1 MIYIVRP
8 KKKLLWIWN
17 SRLDKTCSS
26 RFWFCLS
33 SLPRTFWVMYSMLL
47 PWEVMLILYEHIST
61 HSQCGIFFSYLFLRA
76 RNLLQDWCSK
86 RLRIGKSRPKFWQW
100 IFLNV
105 VAFRR
110 YETRSYHVLDI
121 LNYHLDKC
129 LQFPRSYSKHD
140 LQLNWALGKSVR
152 LILRFYWNPWEAFTS
167 SKS

>member
-26 RFWFCLS
+26 RFWFRLS
-33 SLPRTFWVMYSMLL
+33 SLPRTFRVVYSMLL
-47 PWEVMLILYEHIST
+47 PREVMLILYEHIST
-61 HSQCGIFFSYLFLRA
+61 HCGIFFSYLFLRA
-76 RNLLQDWCSK
+76 RNLQDWCSK
-86 RLRIGKSRPKFWQW
+86 RLRKEKSRPKFWQW

-110 YETRSYHVLDI
+110 YESRSYHVLDI

-129 LQFPRSYSKHD
+129 LQFPRSYSKHG

-152 LILRFYWNPWEAFTS
+152 LILRFYWNPWEAFS
-167 SKS
+167 PSKS